1 MTRSTKHA
9 AAVLAGAVSLASAG
23 YALGSQSGDGSAAAK
38 ARASTTPAANVVHR
52 MGSRGDLGIADLAAR
67 LGVGAAQL
75 RTALDD
81 VRDELPRPERRDLF
95 AGLAEELGIAQEK
108 VEAALRANRPGR
120 GERTGRDRLH
130 TAIADALAR
139 ELGQDAAKVRA
150 AFEKVH
156 PIGSRPPERRERRRL
171 GDVEAALA
179 KELGVTTARLR
190 EAFGQI
196 KPSGGPRRGP
206 FGGDLTA
213 PAKAMGVEER
223 RLEAA
228 FAELHEQHEAEHER
242 RRAAFAKALAGKLGI
257 SAEKVAEELGAGPS
271 PIGHG
276 GPGGRGF
283 GGPGPR

>member
-23 YALGSQSGDGSAAAK
+23 YALGGQSGDGSALAAK
-38 ARASTTPAANVVHR
+38 ARTSTTAASTAP
-52 MGSRGDLGIADLAAR
+52 GLADLAQR
-67 LGVGAAQL
+67 LGVDAAKL

-95 AGLAEELGIAQEK
+95 AGLAEELGISEAK

-120 GERTGRDRLH
+120 GERPDRDRLH
-130 TAIADALAR
+130 TAIADALAK

-156 PIGSRPPERRERRRL
+156 PEPGARRERRGL
-171 GDVEAALA
+171 GDFEAALA

-190 EAFGQI
+190 EAFEQI
-196 KPSGGPRRGP
+196 KPAGGPRRGP

-213 PAKAMGVEER
+213 LARAIGVEES

-228 FAELHEQHEAEHER
+228 LTKLHEQHEGEHER
-242 RRAAFAKALAGKLGI
+242 RRAAFAKALAEKLGI
-257 SAEKVAEELGAGPS
+257 SAEKVADELGEGPFLGGR
-271 PIGHG
+271 GHG